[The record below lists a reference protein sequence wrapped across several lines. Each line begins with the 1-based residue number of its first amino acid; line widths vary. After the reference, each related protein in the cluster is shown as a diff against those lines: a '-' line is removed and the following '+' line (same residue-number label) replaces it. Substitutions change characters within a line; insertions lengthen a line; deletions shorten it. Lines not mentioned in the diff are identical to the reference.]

1 MAWYG
6 QKNYNDLIGGKYS
19 IAEIGCFLVA
29 FCNLLQKFGTNID
42 PPSLNKVFAQR
53 NIYLQIGDG
62 VPDGLAWSSVTA
74 YDGNVHVTRQGGA
87 GWPDTNNAIVKFAF
101 TSRQTGQPTTHF
113 CLVADPKAH
122 TIIDS
127 WDGVIRSPG
136 YYGEPVAWAEYAAT
150 VPEVVTPQV
159 APANVPVSDG
169 EPAYILQK
177 GDTIW
182 AVSMKYP
189 PLTAQEILDHNGLS
203 WAAARDLPIGYR
215 VLLPIAK
222 PVPAATT
229 GITYEALPEPKLIHI
244 SKPGGAEKWA
254 FGNIKHWADFKSAEH
269 VAENTN
275 VTIVGVAHV
284 LFDNQ
289 VVAYYMDALAW
300 GNCSQTGV
308 PTNTIG
314 FNWSDVTE
322 GPYTPPAPEPVP
334 APAEP
339 EPAPVVADIKPAEK
353 PPVVSPN
360 AYKTTYQ
367 ALPQPEVYLFKKTIM
382 VHEFDSRKPDK
393 QMVKNQGVVIG
404 GTFIVDGQTYARP
417 KSATD
422 VGLWF
427 GIPIDQLDPEKDVY
441 NKQLSLQDKRIMGN
455 TLSWIEKLTVVRE
468 IIAGALIKARSIVT
482 KIKK

>member
-6 QKNYNDLIGGKYS
+6 QKNYNDIMGGQYT
-19 IAEIGCFLVA
+19 IAEIGCFLTA
-29 FCNLLQKFGTNID
+29 FSNLLQKFGTNID
-42 PPSLNKVFAQR
+42 PPALNKVFKQR
-53 NIYLQIGDG
+53 NIYLEIGDG

-74 YDGNVHVTRQGGA
+74 YDGSVHVSRQGGA

-136 YYGEPVAWAEYAAT
+136 YYGEPVGWAEYEGSVAE
-150 VPEVVTPQV
+150 PVTPQV
-159 APANVPVSDG
+159 APTSTPSSSDSV
-169 EPAYILQK
+169 YVMQS

-182 AVSMKYP
+182 GIAIK
-189 PLTAQEILDHNGLS
+189 LGFTAQELMDHNGIS
-203 WAAARDLPIGYR
+203 QDQVRSLPIGYQ
-215 VLLPIAK
+215 VHLPVKQAP
-222 PVPAATT
+222 PVATI
-229 GITYEALPEPKLIHI
+229 GITYEALPEAKVMHVT
-244 SKPGGAEKWA
+244 KAGGAEKWA
-254 FGNIKHWADFKSAEH
+254 FGNIKHWSDFKSAEH
-269 VAENTN
+269 VAENTD
-275 VTIVGVAHV
+275 VTIVGIAHV

-289 VVAYYMDALAW
+289 VVAYYMDALAF
-300 GNCSQTGV
+300 GNCAQTGV

-322 GPYTPPAPEPVP
+322 GNYIPPQPAIEPAP

-339 EPAPVVADIKPAEK
+339 APAVVADITPAE
-353 PPVVSPN
+353 PPTVESPN
-360 AYKTTYQ
+360 AYKTTYK
-367 ALPQPEVYLFKKTIM
+367 ALPEPAVYLFKNTIM
-382 VHEFDSRKPDK
+382 VHEFDGRKPDK

-404 GTFIVDGQTYARP
+404 GTFIADGKTYARP
-417 KSATD
+417 KSAAD

-427 GIPIDQLDPEKDVY
+427 GIPVDQLDSEQDVY

-455 TLSWIEKLTVVRE
+455 SLSWIEKLTVLRE
-468 IIAGALIKARSIVT
+468 MIAGALIKARSIV
-482 KIKK
+482 KNIKK